1 LSGFVSRNES
11 MKVIA
16 CFASSL
22 DGKIGF
28 PPPLEDASE
37 NTPNALP
44 GYTRISSDND
54 IKHLKKVRDQAD
66 AILMGGKTFR
76 AYPKV
81 HAGTNSKGT
90 GAKKLLPHGILTYG
104 FSPTHSIP
112 PTSPIFTGS
121 PGSKIPDT
129 HIFTYSNP
137 PEEIAALYPPQV
149 KWHCLKEGPPSQ
161 TLPEILKIY
170 EALGVKTLLVEGGGE
185 ILDLCLRAQCLDE
198 LYLTLCPLFI
208 GGPQAPGLL
217 GGVGFSDLA
226 SAPQTKILSQETV
239 GNEVYFHLKLK

>member
-1 LSGFVSRNES
+1 

-28 PPPLEDASE
+28 PPLPEDASE
-37 NTPNALP
+37 NPPNNIP

-54 IKHLKKVRDQAD
+54 INHLKKVRDQAD

-76 AYPKV
+76 AYPKI
-81 HAGTNSKGT
+81 HLGTNP
-90 GAKKLLPHGILTYG
+90 KKLLPHGILTYG

-121 PGSKIPDT
+121 PGSKIPAT
-129 HIFTYSNP
+129 HIFTYSSP
-137 PEEIAALYPPQV
+137 PEEIAALYPQQV
-149 KWHCLKEGPPSQ
+149 TWHCLKEGPPSQ
-161 TLPEILKIY
+161 TLPEILKIF
-170 EALGVKTLLVEGGGE
+170 EAQGVKTLLVEGGGE

-208 GGPQAPGLL
+208 GGAQAPGLL

-226 SAPQTKILSQETV
+226 SAPKTQILSQETM